1 MTSYVVVSGTSSSK
15 KPGQIY
21 FAKRDVVYNLRLAAR
36 RRDKATYVRMLKLKS
51 HINYAI
57 RMQDQLGDPTIS
69 IRLETWKS
77 GQKYVVRGVNGK
89 FRAVIDK

>member
-1 MTSYVVVSGTSSSK
+1 MTSYVVVGGTSRNA
-15 KPGQIY
+15 GAIHH
-21 FAKRDVVYNLRLAAR
+21 AKRDVVYNLRLAAR
-36 RRDKATYVRMLKLKS
+36 KRDRATYVRMLKLKG
-51 HINYAI
+51 HINYGI